1 GAVTGVLD
9 YDFGT
14 YGLEID
20 HTPEV
25 VAGGLAREVTTPR
38 RHGELSVAAFNVEN
52 LSPKDPA
59 SKFAGLAETIV
70 HNLRSPDI
78 VTVEE
83 VQDDSGPTDDG
94 TVTAGTT
101 VDLLTKAI
109 SAAGGPSYSWASIDP
124 EDKADGGQPGGNI
137 RVGFLYRTD
146 RGLALAD
153 APHGDAT
160 TAVGV
165 EKRRG
170 KAALTLNP
178 GRIAP

>member
-1 GAVTGVLD
+1 
-9 YDFGT
+9 
-14 YGLEID
+14 
-20 HTPEV
+20 
-25 VAGGLAREVTTPR
+25 
-38 RHGELSVAAFNVEN
+38 
-52 LSPKDPA
+52 
-59 SKFAGLAETIV
+59 
-70 HNLRSPDI
+70 
-78 VTVEE
+78 
-83 VQDDSGPTDDG
+83 
-94 TVTAGTT
+94 TT

-160 TAVGV
+160 TAAGV

-170 KAALTLNP
+170 KAAPPLNP
-178 GRIAP
+178 GRIAPTNAAWEETRKPLAAQFTWHGNNVFVVANHWSSKGGDHPLMGRFQPPRLASEPQRVAQARSVAAFVDELTA